1 MNLDE
6 IAYGRC
12 GKLLLMAA
20 GIYTEDPA
28 LSKRYVQLARKIAM
42 RHRIPLGSKSFCK
55 KCNTVFIP
63 GKTLKVRVA
72 PSKKA
77 VVYICQNC
85 KSEKKFPY
93 ASEKKVRR
101 AKTSL

>member
-20 GIYTEDPA
+20 AIYSEDLA

-55 KCNTVFIP
+55 KCNAVFIP
-63 GKTLKVRVA
+63 GKTLKVRVS
-72 PSKKA
+72 PTKKA
-77 VVYICQNC
+77 VVYICLIC
-85 KSEKKFPY
+85 KAEKKFPY
-93 ASEKKVRR
+93 VREKKRNR
-101 AKTSL
+101 N